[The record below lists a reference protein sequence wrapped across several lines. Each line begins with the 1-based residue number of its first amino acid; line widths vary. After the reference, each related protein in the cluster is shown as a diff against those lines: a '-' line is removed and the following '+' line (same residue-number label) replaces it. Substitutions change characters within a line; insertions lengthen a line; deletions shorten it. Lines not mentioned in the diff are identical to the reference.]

1 MTLLTDRVTYQF
13 MGVLPCEEPGWY
25 QAPSRKCT
33 VGQLLTR
40 YDIQDFFLLFIVILS
55 TRLHPQPFAAGG
67 ICLGFRDRVSLCSSS
82 WPGTYDPPASASEE
96 LGLELC
102 CQAERLVPL
111 FILVCLFEKYSIVLL
126 GLYPNFCAKTEITMS
141 LKTYRE
147 KPTGSLLV
155 VVTVVGSGGGALL
168 EWC

>member
-1 MTLLTDRVTYQF
+1 MI
-13 MGVLPCEEPGWY
+13 
-25 QAPSRKCT
+25 SRT
-33 VGQLLTR
+33 
-40 YDIQDFFLLFIVILS
+40 FFLLFIVILS